1 MSEPTLIMK
10 LTALRDY
17 VMVLGVSESDCDV
30 FDEAVEAIVSA
41 RSAAL
46 EEAARVA
53 DEKATAVRFNIAKF
67 RKGGT
72 FSQHQAMLQERDA
85 VALELISV
93 DIRSLKDKQPDT
105 RTPTEGESL

>member
-1 MSEPTLIMK
+1 MSEPTLVMK

-17 VMVLGVSESDCDV
+17 VMVLGVSEDDCEV

-53 DEKATAVRFNIAKF
+53 DARADQCAEGYAERGQFFRPDPHREAEHIAK
-67 RKGGT
+67 
-72 FSQHQAMLQERDA
+72 S
-85 VALELISV
+85 
-93 DIRSLKDKQPDT
+93 IRSLKDKDT
-105 RTPTEGESL
+105 RTPTEGDLL

>member
-1 MSEPTLIMK
+1 MSEPTLVMK

-17 VMVLGVSESDCDV
+17 VMVLGVSEDDCEV

-53 DEKATAVRFNIAKF
+53 DRCTDDETRKGLGGNAVITAIHIATA
-67 RKGGT
+67 
-72 FSQHQAMLQERDA
+72 
-85 VALELISV
+85 
-93 DIRSLKDKQPDT
+93 IRSLKDKQPDT
-105 RTPTEGESL
+105 RTPTEGDLL